1 MFNIDTIELISEYNV
16 YQELLMA
23 YEKQLV
29 MEAYILEDG
38 EAAAA
43 ETVETAKAGIGASI
57 KNGAAK
63 AGSAIKSGGEKLGK
77 GLLNLLKKGYNL
89 FVRFLNKLKQMFAN
103 AKKKLTEKPWFEI
116 DKNNVRILDKRVL
129 ELVKSKYKN
138 LIFDESGLFIQTT
151 GARNLKETKLS
162 LNKIHSLIQS
172 ESFNSS
178 LKFFS
183 KYIEKLDN
191 ERTPISDST
200 LNELDRYTKINKA
213 ISDDLKKI
221 LNNVNNSKPV
231 KLEDIDDKYDAAIIF
246 DLTVAVTNDIINTYD
261 GYERRFKD
269 VVEFFE
275 DKYGLHAKDEL
286 GLKMNYN
293 KALKAVVDHL
303 NIITSNL
310 KSCLELSTVYNMQEY
325 SQFMS
330 FLGNHDVASF
340 KTDYHQ
346 YKSEKR
352 SEKRAAD
359 KEKFDKKMDDFKS
372 KFKKKKKNKD
382 EE

>member
-29 MEAYILEDG
+29 MEAYILEDD
-38 EAAAA
+38 EAAA

-63 AGSAIKSGGEKLGK
+63 AGSAIKAGGSKLGK
-77 GLLNLLKKGYNL
+77 GLLNLLKKGYDL
-89 FVRFLNKLKQMFAN
+89 FVRFLNKLKQTFAN

-116 DKNNVRILDKRVL
+116 DKNDIRIVDKRVL

-138 LIFDESGLFIQTT
+138 LIFDETGLFIQTT

-162 LNKIHSLIQS
+162 LNKIYDLVQS

-183 KYIEKLDN
+183 RYIGKLDN
-191 ERTPISDST
+191 ERTAISDST
-200 LNELDRYTKINKA
+200 LTELNRYTKINKA
-213 ISDDLKKI
+213 IGDDLKKI
-221 LNNVNNSKPV
+221 LNSVNNSKPV
-231 KLEDIDDKYDAAIIF
+231 KLEDIVDKDGAATLF
-246 DLTVAVTNDIINTYD
+246 NLTVAVTNAIIDIYD

-269 VVEFFE
+269 IIEFFE
-275 DKYGLHAKDEL
+275 DKFGLHDKDKLE
-286 GLKMNYN
+286 LKMNYN
-293 KALKAVVDHL
+293 KALKASVDHL
-303 NIITSNL
+303 NAITNNL
-310 KSCLELSTVYNMQEY
+310 KSCLELSTAYNMQEY
-325 SQFMS
+325 TQLMM
-330 FLGNHDVASF
+330 FLGNRDIESF

-352 SEKRAAD
+352 SEKRAAN
-359 KEKFDKKMDDFKS
+359 KEKFDEKMGDFKS
-372 KFKKKKKNKD
+372 KFKKKNKKDDD
-382 EE
+382 E